1 MLTQTSSDV
10 FLSFIEVV
18 YFLREG
24 GFINNNQLSC
34 QWGKDAAIGERGLSL
49 SISFGSFGRRNRR
62 FIKGVLCLF
71 GFAETK
77 VT

>member
-1 MLTQTSSDV
+1 M
-10 FLSFIEVV
+10 
-18 YFLREG
+18 
-24 GFINNNQLSC
+24 NNNQLSC

-49 SISFGSFGRRNRR
+49 SISFGSFGHRIIRAFFGRRCRRNRR
-62 FIKGVLCLF
+62 FIKGILCLF